1 MSLCA
6 ISNITFYFAI
16 VTTDKNLEILYW
28 EFLPTLHPGS
38 LLTTSMMISDIRQYI
53 VKAGTWRVCVC
64 VCMFACMHAQLHLTL
79 CNSMDCSPP
88 CSSIRDGG
96 LVAKSCPTLVTP
108 CTVACQAPLSMGFS
122 SQEHWSGFHF
132 LLQGIFPT
140 QESNLGVLHWRQILY
155 WLNYKGSPM
164 GCNTIHSGKNLIQ
177 MSWVLSWVLY
187 TRACVLSCFSHVWL
201 FATLWTVA
209 LQAPLS
215 MRIL

>member
-122 SQEHWSGFHF
+122 R
-132 LLQGIFPT
+132 QGILEWVAISFSRGSSWFRDWT
-140 QESNLGVLHWRQILY
+140 QVSCIAGRFFTDWAMREALKWEYSILFY
-155 WLNYKGSPM
+155 S
-164 GCNTIHSGKNLIQ
+164 
-177 MSWVLSWVLY
+177 
-187 TRACVLSCFSHVWL
+187 FHVW
-201 FATLWTVA
+201 FTAGC
-209 LQAPLS
+209 S
-215 MRIL
+215 